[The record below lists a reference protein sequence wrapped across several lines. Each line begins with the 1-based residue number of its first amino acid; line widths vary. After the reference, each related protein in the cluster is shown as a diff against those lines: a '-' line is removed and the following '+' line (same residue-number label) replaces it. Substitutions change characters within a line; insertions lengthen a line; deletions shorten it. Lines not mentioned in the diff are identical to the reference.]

1 MPPEGYMKIIN
12 WELTK
17 DYEVD
22 QEGTV
27 KTLNEQ
33 NGQIIEQLGLSGKAE
48 KLAQQHMAIKMNDHQ
63 PSFDRENQPA
73 S

>member
-33 NGQIIEQLGLSGKAE
+33 NGQIIE
-48 KLAQQHMAIKMNDHQ
+48 
-63 PSFDRENQPA
+63 
-73 S
+73 